1 MSAEI
6 LDFTGITRL
15 DLDPQRVL
23 QGALEAGLAEVV
35 IVGVDADGDEY
46 FASSVSDGGTA
57 NWHLDRAKWNL
68 MRQTDRLMEGDE

>member
-6 LDFTGITRL
+6 LEFTGETLL
-15 DLDPQRVL
+15 DLDPRRVL
-23 QGALEAGLAEVV
+23 QSALEAGLAEVV
-35 IVGVDADGDEY
+35 IVGVDADGGEY

-68 MRQTDRLMEGDE
+68 MRQTDRLMEEEE

>member
-1 MSAEI
+1 MSAEV
-6 LDFTGITRL
+6 LDFTGITQL